1 MLNGVLHF
9 GFTILFQKMDKKDD
23 TFLRKKA
30 EENPNIATIIISVD
44 GKTTAFQL
52 KLKLQEE
59 LLE

>member
-1 MLNGVLHF
+1 MVFYTLVLQF
-9 GFTILFQKMDKKDD
+9 YFRKWTKKDD

-30 EENPNIATIIISVD
+30 EENPNIAIIIISVD
-44 GKTTAFQL
+44 GKTTAFPL

>member
-1 MLNGVLHF
+1 MVFYTLVLQF
-9 GFTILFQKMDKKDD
+9 YFRKWTKKDD
-23 TFLRKKA
+23 IFLRKKG
-30 EENPNIATIIISVD
+30 EDNPNIATIIISVD